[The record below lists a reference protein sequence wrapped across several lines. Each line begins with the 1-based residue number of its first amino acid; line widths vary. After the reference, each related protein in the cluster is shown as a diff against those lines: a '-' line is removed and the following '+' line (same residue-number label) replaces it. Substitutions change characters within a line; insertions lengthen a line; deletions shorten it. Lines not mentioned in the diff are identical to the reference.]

1 MLEKQRVLQDTYDT
15 LQAEFQFELDQHTQ
29 QMELKSRECSEMQT
43 KINVSIPSHSY
54 VMCMFIIPVFQ
65 TVIKVL
71 TVWYGF
77 VGVAA
82 YSSGRERA
90 EQQREIPADRTQRE
104 CVQVSERDMQTSV
117 KPAL

>member
-1 MLEKQRVLQDTYDT
+1 
-15 LQAEFQFELDQHTQ
+15 
-29 QMELKSRECSEMQT
+29 MQCACLLYQCF
-43 KINVSIPSHSY
+43 KHACV
-54 VMCMFIIPVFQ
+54 VEDLA
-65 TVIKVL
+65 VIKVL

-90 EQQREIPADRTQRE
+90 EQQCEIPADRAQRE